1 MSNQN
6 MNKQYAAMFKQRQA
20 YMNQQ
25 ANQYIQQRPQQ
36 QRSQIQVRQGQSL
49 QDRAAMMRQQ
59 EQAILAQKRQQQQ
72 QFGMGNLQQQYSSA
86 LNSNNRQ
93 GQGHHQQQSD
103 GKQALA
109 QATQAMNAKANAE
122 LKKRKANE
130 KLRDNLNKD
139 VMRLY
144 YSNKCRHSMHIL
156 DIINKAVISADFE
169 LVNVHEVSRSSLP
182 QWLKTVPTLLNQ
194 TTNECY
200 IDNNLFNWISNYITS
215 NESKNS
221 ININGSEVV
230 GNIASEL
237 GSSGCGA
244 YYSFLD
250 DVLDE
255 SKANNNTI
263 VNVGNS
269 MPSGFELL
277 NTKER
282 IVGFG
287 NDPVSLTNGIKN
299 YNPNQGQQQS
309 NQNNNIPTGL
319 QAIQVSKPKQQYAN
333 QQKSQ
338 YEQYM
343 AMRNSDTNMLKQ
355 YQQRQYQQ
363 R

>member
-6 MNKQYAAMFKQRQA
+6 MNKQYAAMFQKRQA

-36 QRSQIQVRQGQSL
+36 QRGQVQVRQGQTL
-49 QDRAAMMRQQ
+49 QQHAAMMRQQ
-59 EQAILAQKRQQQQ
+59 EQAILAQKRAQQQAM
-72 QFGMGNLQQQYSSA
+72 GMGGLQQHYSAA
-86 LNSNNRQ
+86 LNNPGQQPGGNQ
-93 GQGHHQQQSD
+93 GN

-109 QATQAMNAKANAE
+109 QKQAEMKQREAEE
-122 LKKRKANE
+122 LKRRADKD

-139 VMRLY
+139 VLKLY
-144 YSNKCRHSMHIL
+144 YSDKCRHSVK
-156 DIINKAVISADFE
+156 IINILNQAAISADFQ
-169 LVNVHEVSRSSLP
+169 LINVHQVQRNQLP
-182 QWLKTVPTLLNQ
+182 SWLKTVPTLHNQ
-194 TTNECY
+194 TANEIY
-200 IDNNLFNWISNYITS
+200 LDNNLFNWISNYINS

-221 ININGSEVV
+221 ININGSEVL

-263 VNVGNS
+263 TAVGNS

-277 NTKER
+277 NTEER

-287 NDPVSLTNGIKN
+287 NSVVSMSNSVS
-299 YNPNQGQQQS
+299 QHQQQTTS
-309 NQNNNIPTGL
+309 NLPAGL
-319 QAIQVSKPKQQYAN
+319 QSMQVSKPKQQHQN

-343 AMRNSDTNMLKQ
+343 AMRNNDTNLLKQ
-355 YQQRQYQQ
+355 YQQNQYHKSGGY
-363 R
+363 

>member
-1 MSNQN
+1 MTTQN
-6 MNKQYAAMFKQRQA
+6 MNKQYAAMFQQRQA

-25 ANQYIQQRPQQ
+25 AKQYIQQRPQQ
-36 QRSQIQVRQGQSL
+36 HRGQVQVRQGQTL
-49 QDRAAMMRQQ
+49 QQHAAAMRQQ

-72 QFGMGNLQQQYSSA
+72 RMGMGGLQQHYSAA
-86 LNSNNRQ
+86 LNNPGQNN
-93 GQGHHQQQSD
+93 QQNTD

-109 QATQAMNAKANAE
+109 QRQQEMKQREAEE
-122 LKKRKANE
+122 LKKRAN
-130 KLRDNLNKD
+130 KDKMRDNLNKD
-139 VMRLY
+139 DLFLY
-144 YSNKCRHSMHIL
+144 YSDKCRHSIK
-156 DIINKAVISADFE
+156 IINILQKMAISADFH
-169 LVNVHEVSRSSLP
+169 LVNVHQVQRNQLP
-182 QWLKTVPTLLNQ
+182 SWLKTVPTLHNK
-194 TTNECY
+194 TANEIY
-200 IDNNLFNWISNYITS
+200 LDNNLFNWISNYISS

-221 ININGSEVV
+221 ININGSEVI

-263 VNVGNS
+263 TAVGNS

-277 NTKER
+277 NTEER

-287 NDPVSLTNGIKN
+287 NSVVSMGNEV
-299 YNPNQGQQQS
+299 NQHQQQQATS
-309 NQNNNIPTGL
+309 NLPAGL
-319 QAIQVSKPKQQYAN
+319 QSMQVAKPKQQHQQ

-343 AMRNSDTNMLKQ
+343 AMRNNDTNMLKQ
-355 YQQRQYQQ
+355 YQQNQYRQAGGY
-363 R
+363 

>member
-1 MSNQN
+1 
-6 MNKQYAAMFKQRQA
+6 MNKQYAAMFQQRQA

-36 QRSQIQVRQGQSL
+36 QRGQVQVRQGQTL
-49 QDRAAMMRQQ
+49 QQHAAMMRQQ

-72 QFGMGNLQQQYSSA
+72 AMGMGGLQSQYSAA
-86 LNSNNRQ
+86 LNNPGRQ
-93 GQGHHQQQSD
+93 SGQNQGN

-109 QATQAMNAKANAE
+109 QKQAEMKAKETAE
-122 LKKRKANE
+122 LKRRADKE

-139 VMRLY
+139 VLNLF
-144 YSNKCRHSMHIL
+144 YSDRCPHSQKIITIL
-156 DIINKAVISADFE
+156 NQAAISADFK
-169 LVNVHEVSRSSLP
+169 LINVHQVQRSQLP
-182 QWLKTVPTLLNQ
+182 KWLRTVPTLHNQ
-194 TTNECY
+194 TANEIY
-200 IDNNLFNWISNYITS
+200 IDNNLFNWISNYINS

-221 ININGSEVV
+221 ININGSEIL

-263 VNVGNS
+263 TAVGNS

-277 NTKER
+277 NTEER

-287 NDPVSLTNGIKN
+287 NSIVSMSNGVS
-299 YNPNQGQQQS
+299 QHQQANNHQAS
-309 NQNNNIPTGL
+309 NLPAGL
-319 QAIQVSKPKQQYAN
+319 QSVKVAKPKNQAQM

-343 AMRNSDTNMLKQ
+343 AMRNNDTNLLKQ
-355 YQQRQYQQ
+355 YQQNQYH
-363 R
+363 RSGGY